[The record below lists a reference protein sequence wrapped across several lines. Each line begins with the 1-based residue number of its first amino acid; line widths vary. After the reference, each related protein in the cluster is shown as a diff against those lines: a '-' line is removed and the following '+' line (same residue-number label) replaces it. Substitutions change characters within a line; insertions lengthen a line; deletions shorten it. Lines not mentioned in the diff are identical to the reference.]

1 MRNRLG
7 HVLMRIANPL
17 NTPLQVS
24 AACGVFLSAAVL
36 LVPARLA
43 QAQAAGRPFE
53 SSRMQQVHQAVS
65 LADHGDPNTAM
76 QIVSQL
82 LKNDPQFVPAMKLK
96 AMLLEGAGRGAEA
109 GSEYEAALK
118 LAPNDGDLLLKTGIY
133 NLATGRKEEAL
144 TLLLHASRIQPA
156 DGEVQY
162 YLAQAYHLN
171 GHDDLAIAAIRKSL
185 KAYPTNAAMMQ
196 KYGELLC
203 SSGNNQDGL
212 HWLIKAQHANPKL
225 PHIDYEIGAADY
237 KSMDL
242 AGTVENLKRAVE
254 VNSDDVNALQILA
267 SAQTKLGQWEAAK
280 LSYTSLLA
288 RRPGDAESLLKLGQC
303 ELELK
308 DYSNAVSALQ
318 AALRADPTK
327 LLAHFYLSRAY
338 AAMGKTADAQHEAAL
353 HHLMMEQMSFVR
365 SVETDQ
371 REDKIRLQARQL
383 LKDHDE
389 DGALKLYR
397 ENFKG
402 TAATTADAYVFIGK
416 TYLFTGY
423 TADGVRSIQHALALD
438 PKVRGAHTY
447 MGILDLKMADL
458 AKAEDEFK
466 AELANDSSYQL
477 AIAERGEVRYHQE
490 KWAEAADWLAKSK
503 SMTPEFLYML
513 SDADF
518 HLGNINDATLVAETA
533 AAYGANNRQFMQGL
547 VALLINNGQEDLAR
561 RIAADSHF

>member
-1 MRNRLG
+1 MKNKLE
-7 HVLMRIANPL
+7 HVLTPIASSLRN
-17 NTPLQVS
+17 PLQVS
-24 AACGVFLSAAVL
+24 TAFGLLMLVWTL
-36 LVPARLA
+36 LVPARLT
-43 QAQAAGRPFE
+43 QAQTAGHPAE
-53 SSRMQQVHQAVS
+53 SSRMQQIHEAVS
-65 LADHGDPNTAM
+65 LAEHGDPNNAM
-76 QIVSQL
+76 QIATQL
-82 LKNDPQFVPAMKLK
+82 LKQDPQFVPAMKLK
-96 AMLLEGAGRGAEA
+96 GMLLEGAGRGAEA
-109 GSEYEAALK
+109 GAEYEEALQ

-133 NLATGRKEEAL
+133 KLAMGRREEAL
-144 TLLLHASRIQPA
+144 TLLLHASRVRPG

-185 KAYPTNAAMMQ
+185 KADPANAAIMQ

-212 HWLIKAQHANPKL
+212 HWLLQAQQANPKL

-242 AGTVENLKRAVE
+242 AGAVENLIRAVE
-254 VNSDDVNALQILA
+254 VNPDDVNALQILA
-267 SAQTKLGQWEAAK
+267 SAQTKLAQWEAAK
-280 LSYTSLLA
+280 ESYTSLLT
-288 RRPGDAESLLKLGQC
+288 RRQGDAESLLGLGQC

-308 DYSNAVSALQ
+308 DYSNAVSTLQ

-327 LLAHFYLSRAY
+327 LLAHFYLSHAY

-353 HHLMMEQMSFVR
+353 HRLMMEQMSFVR

-371 REDKIRLQARQL
+371 REDTIRLHARQL
-383 LKDHDE
+383 LKDHNE
-389 DGALKLYR
+389 DAALRLYQ
-397 ENFKG
+397 ENSKG
-402 TAATTADAYVFIGK
+402 TAATTADAFVFIGK
-416 TYLFTGY
+416 TYLFMGY
-423 TADGVRSIQHALALD
+423 TEDGVRCIHHALALD

-447 MGILDLKMADL
+447 IGILDLKMADL

-477 AIAERGEVRYHQE
+477 AIAEMGEVRYHQD
-490 KWAEAADWLAKSK
+490 KWSEAAEWLAKSK

-518 HLGNINDATLVAETA
+518 HLGNIKDATLVAETA
-533 AAYGANNRQFMQGL
+533 AAYGANNREFMQGL
-547 VALLINNGQEDLAR
+547 VALLVKNAQVDLAR
-561 RIAADSHF
+561 RIAADSHL